1 MRFSK
6 RPPVDTQALEDA
18 SGVVLHA
25 RDLNAQG
32 RQGMIFGPLDMDLAP
47 RQLAVIHGPAGAG
60 KSALLLALSG
70 RFRRTRGTLIID
82 GIDAMA
88 EPYRAIHRTSVARIA
103 DYVVPED
110 RLTLNESLA
119 ERCHLDAV
127 NLKTAESRV
136 RQIEEIVGFRIDRSC
151 EFEQLEAIE
160 RAVTSLALA
169 MLRETKVVVID
180 DADVMV
186 PHNQQRLLFEMFSK
200 LTELDDSTIIAATVD
215 DDMAPPGSLDV
226 ELPAHNRAHA
236 VKDIHGNKDVD
247 GNSRDPE
254 APEVTQIPLEGE
266 EENTEPEVDTKTD
279 SAPDE
284 ETEYN
289 TPTENTHTDDSPRR

>member
-1 MRFSK
+1 MRLSK
-6 RPPVDTQALEDA
+6 RSPVDTQAVEDA

-25 RDLNAQG
+25 RDLSAQG

-70 RFRRTRGTLIID
+70 RFRRTKGTLIID

-88 EPYRAIHRTSVARIA
+88 EPYRALQRTSVARIA
-103 DYVVPED
+103 EYVVPED
-110 RLTLNESLA
+110 RLTLNESVA

-127 NLKTAESRV
+127 NLKKAEDRI

-160 RAVTSLALA
+160 RAVASVALA

-186 PHNQQRLLFEMFSK
+186 PHIQQKLLFEMFSK
-200 LTELDDSTIIAATVD
+200 LTELDDSTIIAATLD
-215 DDMAPPGSLDV
+215 DDMAPPGSLDI
-226 ELPAHNRAHA
+226 ELPAHKRRHA
-236 VKDIHGNKDVD
+236 VKDLHTNEDFD

-254 APEVTQIPLEGE
+254 APEVTQIPRKGE
-266 EENTEPEVDTKTD
+266 ESVHFAAAKEANGLSDTKSD
-279 SAPDE
+279 NNPL
-284 ETEYN
+284 
-289 TPTENTHTDDSPRR
+289 TENDRPDDSPRR

>member
-1 MRFSK
+1 MRSSK

-25 RDLNAQG
+25 RDLTAQG

-60 KSALLLALSG
+60 KSALLLALCG
-70 RFRRTRGTLIID
+70 RFRRTRGTLVID

-88 EPYRAIHRTSVARIA
+88 EPYRAIQRTSVARIA

-110 RLTLNESLA
+110 RLTLNESVA

-136 RQIEEIVGFRIDRSC
+136 RQIEEIVGFRIDRSR

-160 RAVTSLALA
+160 RAVASVALA

-186 PHNQQRLLFEMFSK
+186 PHNQQRLLFELFSK
-200 LTELDDSTIIAATVD
+200 LTELDASTIIAATVD

-226 ELPAHNRAHA
+226 RLPAHNRGRA
-236 VKDIHGNKDVD
+236 VTDIHGDKDTD
-247 GNSRDPE
+247 GTSHDPE
-254 APEVTQIPLEGE
+254 APEVTQIPLANDE
-266 EENTEPEVDTKTD
+266 EDAEPVDDTPLD
-279 SAPDE
+279 PVPDE
-284 ETEYN
+284 EPETDP
-289 TPTENTHTDDSPRR
+289 PTENDRPDDSPRR

>member
-1 MRFSK
+1 
-6 RPPVDTQALEDA
+6 
-18 SGVVLHA
+18 
-25 RDLNAQG
+25 
-32 RQGMIFGPLDMDLAP
+32 
-47 RQLAVIHGPAGAG
+47 
-60 KSALLLALSG
+60 
-70 RFRRTRGTLIID
+70 
-82 GIDAMA
+82 MA

-110 RLTLNESLA
+110 RLTLNESVA

-160 RAVTSLALA
+160 RAVASVALA

-247 GNSRDPE
+247 GNSRDPG
-254 APEVTQIPLEGE
+254 APEVTQIPLDGE
-266 EENTEPEVDTKTD
+266 EEKTKHEVDTKTD

>member
-1 MRFSK
+1 MRLSK
-6 RPPVDTQALEDA
+6 RSPVDTQAVEDA

-70 RFRRTRGTLIID
+70 RFRRTKGTLIID

-88 EPYRAIHRTSVARIA
+88 EPYRALQRTSVARIA
-103 DYVVPED
+103 EYVVPED
-110 RLTLNESLA
+110 RLTLNESVA

-127 NLKTAESRV
+127 NLKKAEDRV

-160 RAVTSLALA
+160 RAVASVALA

-186 PHNQQRLLFEMFSK
+186 PHIQQKLLFEMFSK
-200 LTELDDSTIIAATVD
+200 LTELDDSTIIAATLD
-215 DDMAPPGSLDV
+215 DDMAPPGSLDI
-226 ELPAHNRAHA
+226 ELPAHKRRHA
-236 VKDIHGNKDVD
+236 VKDLHTNEDFD

-254 APEVTQIPLEGE
+254 APEVTQIPHRGE
-266 EENTEPEVDTKTD
+266 EGVHFAAAKEAHGLSDTKSD
-279 SAPDE
+279 NNPL
-284 ETEYN
+284 
-289 TPTENTHTDDSPRR
+289 TENDRPDDSPRR

>member
-25 RDLNAQG
+25 HDLNAQG

-88 EPYRAIHRTSVARIA
+88 EPYRAIQRTSVARIA

-127 NLKTAESRV
+127 NLKTAEGRV

-151 EFEQLEAIE
+151 EFEQLDAIE
-160 RAVTSLALA
+160 RAVASVALA

-186 PHNQQRLLFEMFSK
+186 PHNQQRVLFEMFSK

-226 ELPAHNRAHA
+226 ELPAHHRTHA
-236 VKDIHGNKDVD
+236 VTDIHGNKDD
-247 GNSRDPE
+247 DNSGGPE
-254 APEVTQIPLEGE
+254 VPEVTHIPREADEEGAE
-266 EENTEPEVDTKTD
+266 TTVEIESRSPSDDEPENNALRESDR
-279 SAPDE
+279 P
-284 ETEYN
+284 
-289 TPTENTHTDDSPRR
+289 DDSSRR

>member
-1 MRFSK
+1 MIRFSK
-6 RPPVDTQALEDA
+6 RPPVNTKAVEDA

-32 RQGMIFGPLDMDLAP
+32 RKGMIFGPLDMDLAP

-60 KSALLLALSG
+60 KSALLLALCG
-70 RFRRTRGTLIID
+70 RFRRTRGTLVID

-88 EPYRAIHRTSVARIA
+88 EPYRAIQRTSVARIA

-110 RLTLNESLA
+110 RLTLNESVA

-127 NLKTAESRV
+127 SLRKAESRV
-136 RQIEEIVGFRIDRSC
+136 RQIEEIVGFRIDHSC

-160 RAVTSLALA
+160 RAVASVALA

-215 DDMAPPGSLDV
+215 DDMALPGSLDV
-226 ELPAHNRAHA
+226 ELPAHNRVHA
-236 VKDIHGNKDVD
+236 VRDLHTNEDPD

-254 APEVTQIPLEGE
+254 APEVTQIPFEG
-266 EENTEPEVDTKTD
+266 
-279 SAPDE
+279 DE
-284 ETEYN
+284 YET
-289 TPTENTHTDDSPRR
+289 

>member
-6 RPPVDTQALEDA
+6 RPSVDAQAVEDA
-18 SGVVLHA
+18 SGAVLYA

-32 RQGMIFGPLDMDLAP
+32 RKGMIFGPLDMDLAP

-60 KSALLLALSG
+60 KSALLLALCG

-88 EPYRAIHRTSVARIA
+88 EPYRAIQRTSVARIG

-110 RLTLNESLA
+110 RLTLNESVA

-127 NLKTAESRV
+127 NLKKAESRV

-160 RAVTSLALA
+160 RAVASVALA
-169 MLRETKVVVID
+169 ML
-180 DADVMV
+180 
-186 PHNQQRLLFEMFSK
+186 L
-200 LTELDDSTIIAATVD
+200 
-215 DDMAPPGSLDV
+215 SL
-226 ELPAHNRAHA
+226 
-236 VKDIHGNKDVD
+236 IH
-247 GNSRDPE
+247 
-254 APEVTQIPLEGE
+254 I
-266 EENTEPEVDTKTD
+266 
-279 SAPDE
+279 
-284 ETEYN
+284 
-289 TPTENTHTDDSPRR
+289 

>member
-6 RPPVDTQALEDA
+6 RPSVDAQAVEDA
-18 SGVVLHA
+18 SGAVLYA

-32 RQGMIFGPLDMDLAP
+32 RKGMIFGPLDMDLAP

-60 KSALLLALSG
+60 KSALLLALCG

-88 EPYRAIHRTSVARIA
+88 EPYRAIQRTSVARIG

-110 RLTLNESLA
+110 RLTLNESVA

-127 NLKTAESRV
+127 NLKKAESRV

-160 RAVTSLALA
+160 RAVASVALA
-169 MLRETKVVVID
+169 MLRQTKVIVID

-186 PHNQQRLLFEMFSK
+186 PHNQQKLLFEIFSR

-226 ELPAHNRAHA
+226 ELPAHNRVHA
-236 VKDIHGNKDVD
+236 VKDIHTNKDAD
-247 GNSRDPE
+247 GNSQDPE
-254 APEVTQIPLEGE
+254 APEVTRISLESKD
-266 EENTEPEVDTKTD
+266 NIR
-279 SAPDE
+279 PDVPRE
-284 ETEYN
+284 IYGALDDISDN
-289 TPTENTHTDDSPRR
+289 NSSTENDCPDDSPRR